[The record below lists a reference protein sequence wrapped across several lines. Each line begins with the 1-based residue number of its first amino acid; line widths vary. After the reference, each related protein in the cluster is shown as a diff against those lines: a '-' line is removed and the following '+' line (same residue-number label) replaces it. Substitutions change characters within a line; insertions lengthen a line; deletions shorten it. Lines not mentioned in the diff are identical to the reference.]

1 MVYHKLIKASKES
14 LIEPLTIIFNSVF
27 IHAKYPEKWK
37 LAKVTALYKKGKHC
51 LPENYR
57 PISLLDCFGKI
68 LERLIYKQMLSFI
81 SKHAILFIYQ
91 YGFREGYSTT
101 LALIDII
108 DTIKRKLDQ
117 GEIGIGIFIDIRK
130 AFDTVNHNI
139 SFSKL
144 EQYGFRGHSLNL
156 LMGFH

>member
-1 MVYHKLIKASKES
+1 
-14 LIEPLTIIFNSVF
+14 
-27 IHAKYPEKWK
+27 
-37 LAKVTALYKKGKHC
+37 
-51 LPENYR
+51 
-57 PISLLDCFGKI
+57 
-68 LERLIYKQMLSFI
+68 MLSFI

-117 GEIGIGIFIDIRK
+117 GEIGIGIFINIRK

-139 SFSKL
+139 LFSKL
-144 EQYGFRGHSLNL
+144 EHYGFRGHSLNL
-156 LMGFH
+156 LKSYVSNRKQYTRINNCDSSTKFLNYGVP

>member
-1 MVYHKLIKASKES
+1 
-14 LIEPLTIIFNSVF
+14 
-27 IHAKYPEKWK
+27 
-37 LAKVTALYKKGKHC
+37 
-51 LPENYR
+51 
-57 PISLLDCFGKI
+57 
-68 LERLIYKQMLSFI
+68 MLSFI

-130 AFDTVNHNI
+130 YT
-139 SFSKL
+139 
-144 EQYGFRGHSLNL
+144 
-156 LMGFH
+156 